1 MRNAILRVC
10 AATLALLAGA
20 AVARAE
26 TQISVYGGFNENFKS
41 PGTLSK
47 GTLTDTRDFDWQ
59 GKSFEMPPYWGVR
72 ATHWFGNMSSWGIA
86 LDYVHSK
93 AYANVNFATD
103 PVYSHLE
110 FTDGNN
116 IVTLNAMY
124 RFQPVFNGQFV
135 PYVGVGA
142 GVAIPHVEVWLK
154 AFPTQNT
161 WEYQLAGGAAQV
173 LGGLEYKFDR
183 NWAAFAEA
191 RLMYS
196 HLATDL
202 NGGGQF
208 KTYLW
213 SPAFSLG
220 LSYRFNN

>member
-1 MRNAILRVC
+1 MREAVLRFC

-20 AVARAE
+20 AAARAE
-26 TQISVYGGFNENFKS
+26 TQISVYGGLNENFKS
-41 PGTLSK
+41 QGTLSK

-72 ATHWFGNMSSWGIA
+72 ATHWFGNMSNWGIA

-124 RFQPVFNGQFV
+124 RFQPVWNGQGV

-183 NWAAFAEA
+183 NWSAFAEA